1 MMTMKKNTFRGFL
14 GTSFLVHAAFLAWL
28 AFLSPHASPRGEGV
42 MAVTLV
48 SPEALGKGGEK
59 QQPRAA
65 RSPGQDMTAP
75 PAGPRPAPEGKGS
88 AAPVPMAP
96 GAAERTPPSTADTQ
110 MTGAP
115 AGGNDP
121 GYRPDPDQPGSGAMG
136 ASLQS
141 YNRLVVGIISKNRF
155 YPVSARRRGI
165 EGSVDVRLTIDGT
178 GRASDVR
185 VVKTSG
191 AGILDRASVQTIRG
205 CSFPPPPAESV
216 TLPITIT
223 FRLVE
228 ESQS

>member
-1 MMTMKKNTFRGFL
+1 
-14 GTSFLVHAAFLAWL
+14 
-28 AFLSPHASPRGEGV
+28 
-42 MAVTLV
+42 
-48 SPEALGKGGEK
+48 
-59 QQPRAA
+59 
-65 RSPGQDMTAP
+65 
-75 PAGPRPAPEGKGS
+75 
-88 AAPVPMAP
+88 
-96 GAAERTPPSTADTQ
+96 
-110 MTGAP
+110 MTGAQ

-121 GYRPDPDQPGSGAMG
+121 GYRPDPDQPGSGATG
-136 ASLQS
+136 ASLES
-141 YNRLVVGIISKNRF
+141 YNRLVVDIISKNRF

-205 CSFPPPPAESV
+205 CSFPPPPAESI

>member
-1 MMTMKKNTFRGFL
+1 
-14 GTSFLVHAAFLAWL
+14 
-28 AFLSPHASPRGEGV
+28 
-42 MAVTLV
+42 
-48 SPEALGKGGEK
+48 
-59 QQPRAA
+59 
-65 RSPGQDMTAP
+65 
-75 PAGPRPAPEGKGS
+75 
-88 AAPVPMAP
+88 
-96 GAAERTPPSTADTQ
+96 
-110 MTGAP
+110 
-115 AGGNDP
+115 
-121 GYRPDPDQPGSGAMG
+121 
-136 ASLQS
+136 
-141 YNRLVVGIISKNRF
+141 LVVGIISKNRF